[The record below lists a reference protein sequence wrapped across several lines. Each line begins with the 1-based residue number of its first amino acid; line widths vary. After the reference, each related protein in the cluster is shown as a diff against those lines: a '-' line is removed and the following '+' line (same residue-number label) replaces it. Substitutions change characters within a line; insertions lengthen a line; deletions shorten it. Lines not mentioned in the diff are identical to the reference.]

1 MNNFP
6 KSVLIYNTGDGD
18 NRTWQGDE
26 DCTVILS
33 VWGDFDFETQTYPNI
48 KQEIPLGVI
57 TPIEWISA
65 WDNISSCYLEC
76 KALNGK
82 SFGEFRIDFDNSSPF
97 EMPRNEIESEFTS
110 EAITYL
116 SATGSSFLLKLGS
129 DVVPDVESISNN
141 YLLSKDE
148 LSVFKTEI
156 YNIVKGENALNPDS
170 PSRTDN
176 FISSFKIYPFKIDPS
191 NFSEVG
197 AKIKI
202 STFTLD
208 SLATELY
215 KDSISLNLGTISI
228 PKIHDNSLD
237 FIDVECDLY
246 LPFLSSSIAID
257 PSLIIGSSVEIQ
269 CNLSI
274 ESGSITINLKN
285 LDKNEIYNISTS
297 VIGADYPFLKPSDMN
312 PIQLTPNQVI
322 NDIRQAYIITKT
334 PNYEQ
339 TNPLATRKGI
349 LLGQSGYVEIQS
361 IELMCEATT
370 DEKNQIIS
378 SLKNGVIIK

>member
-6 KSVLIYNTGDGD
+6 KSVLIYNTGEGD
-18 NRTWQGDE
+18 NRTWQGGE
-26 DCTVILS
+26 DCTVVLN
-33 VWGDFDFETQTYPNI
+33 VWGNFDFATQTYPNI
-48 KQEIPLGVI
+48 KQEIPLGII
-57 TPIEWISA
+57 TPIEWVST
-65 WDNISSCYLEC
+65 WDDISSCTLEC
-76 KALNGK
+76 RTLNGK
-82 SFGEFRIDFDNSSPF
+82 SFGEFRIDFDNSTPF

-110 EAITYL
+110 EAITDL
-116 SATGSSFLLKLGS
+116 VEHGSSFLLKLGS
-129 DVVPDVESISNN
+129 DIVPDVESISNN

-148 LSVFKTEI
+148 LTIFKTEI

-170 PSRTDN
+170 STRTDN

-215 KDSISLNLGTISI
+215 KDSISLNLGIISI

-334 PNYEQ
+334 PNYDQ
-339 TNPLATRKGI
+339 TSPLTTRKGI
-349 LLGQSGYVEIQS
+349 LLDQLGYVEIQS
-361 IELMCEATT
+361 IELMCEATAE
-370 DEKNQIIS
+370 EKQQIIS